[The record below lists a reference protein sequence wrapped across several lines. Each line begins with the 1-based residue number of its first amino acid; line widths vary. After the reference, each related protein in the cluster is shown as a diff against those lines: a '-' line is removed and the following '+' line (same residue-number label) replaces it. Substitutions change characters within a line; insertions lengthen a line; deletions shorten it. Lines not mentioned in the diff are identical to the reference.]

1 MNNTT
6 SVPRCVLL
14 VVACLLAITAVGCTA
29 SSVPARIN
37 VRLTGSQIATELV
50 ESWLHGARSYR
61 FETERPEFPTWSEVG
76 FRSLAA
82 GQCDIACTDRPIEP
96 RELEAFGDRDVHG
109 YRVGWYGYALY
120 VHPDNPL
127 DSIFAKHVG
136 LVFQKRITDWHELA
150 GPELPQFSGPIT
162 LYGPQK
168 RTRGGMILMRQAN
181 IWFENPTWTALSSD
195 EQIIDRVASDPLAL
209 GFASVGYDDG
219 VRYLGLRMERGG
231 KPALPSL
238 EEIETQRYGL
248 AKVIYVYCTAP
259 PNEAAAAVI
268 EYLFSPRGSREIQ
281 STNIHPIPRQRAALT
296 PSP

>member
-1 MNNTT
+1 M
-6 SVPRCVLL
+6 
-14 VVACLLAITAVGCTA
+14 G
-29 SSVPARIN
+29 
-37 VRLTGSQIATELV
+37 
-50 ESWLHGARSYR
+50 GARAYR

-76 FRSLAA
+76 FRALAA
-82 GQCDIACTDRPIEP
+82 GECDIACTDRPIEP
-96 RELEAFGDRDVHG
+96 RELEEFGDREVLG

-127 DSIFAKHVG
+127 DSIFAKHMG
-136 LVFQKRITDWHELA
+136 LVFQKKITDWHELA
-150 GPELPQFSGPIT
+150 GPELPQPNGPIT

-168 RTRGGMILMRQAN
+168 RARGGMVLMRQAN
-181 IWFENPTWTALSSD
+181 IWFDDPTWTALNSD
-195 EQIIDRVASDPLAL
+195 EQIIAHVAADPLAL

-219 VRYLGLRMERGG
+219 VRYLGLRMERSG

-248 AKVIYVYCTAP
+248 AKVIYVYCAAP

-268 EYLFSPRGSREIQ
+268 DYLFSPRGGSEIQ
-281 STNIHPIPRQRAALT
+281 GTDVHPIPRERAAIA